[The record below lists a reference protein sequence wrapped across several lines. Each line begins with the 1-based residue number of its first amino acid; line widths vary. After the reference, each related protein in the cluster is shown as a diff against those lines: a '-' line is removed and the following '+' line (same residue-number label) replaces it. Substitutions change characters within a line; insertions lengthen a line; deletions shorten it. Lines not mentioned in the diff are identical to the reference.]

1 MLVIFQ
7 ILRQATNPC
16 LVRLRGQKR
25 NHRGEW
31 TLPRKAALSVQ
42 NQVLVQCISRKS
54 SKDINT
60 IIGGQHYTLLYQYI
74 KIYKDNIT
82 IIGRQHCV

>member
-31 TLPRKAALSVQ
+31 TSPRKAALSVQ
-42 NQVLVQCISRKS
+42 NQVLVQ
-54 SKDINT
+54 
-60 IIGGQHYTLLYQYI
+60 LYSVSVEKVLKTSI
-74 KIYKDNIT
+74 RLSEDSTNIVVSVYKDL
-82 IIGRQHCV
+82 